1 MKSTRT
7 ETTPSQEAFSTLAY
21 LQKNKK
27 IYLDDSFQ
35 SQERWSDKDK
45 QEYMASLLE
54 GRAITSII
62 LADLASLVAAL
73 KIAFTEENEDYKFF
87 KNLID
92 QGYEYITI
100 DGNNRDR
107 CISDFVDGKFAL
119 TNNEYNTGAS
129 NLPTFKADGSNNK
142 YDTLP
147 ANAKK
152 FIDDIELNVLVVTQC
167 DRRGLADLFIA
178 VNKGMNLNAQER
190 RNAIMCVFG
199 AEVRKLVKK
208 LYKPFNKIYT
218 DKAMNRRVADEMV
231 VTASVICA
239 RGIDGIT
246 GSDRDIAYVDN
257 SKELS
262 IFSTAVT
269 TIMTDILDEMVEPY
283 GVGGIKIDDFESGN
297 FIDLIML
304 MNYMRENKI
313 VIENYKDF
321 YNWWSIKQNERTS
334 NTDIL
339 YTGSG
344 TNKRTYSGLLRG
356 TGKNFLKIRYDFLVE
371 SLGTIPDGVV
381 TFRDR
386 DRTFDPKLRYTFWK
400 RQDGICPL
408 EEKYIEPRF
417 IWDTSVTHLDH
428 DIPWSK
434 EGETSQE
441 NGQLTFADA
450 NIAKGNHVFKEVK
463 KVALKGLSI

>member
-92 QGYEYITI
+92 QNYQYITI

-107 CISDFVDGKFAL
+107 CISDFVEKKFAL
-119 TNNEYNTGAS
+119 INNEYNTGAS
-129 NLPTFKADGSNNK
+129 YLPSFKADSSNNR

-152 FIDDIELNVLVVTQC
+152 FIDDIEINLLVVTQC

-231 VTASVICA
+231 VTAAVICA

-269 TIMTDILDEMVEPY
+269 PIMTDILDKMVKPY

-334 NTDIL
+334 NPDIL

-356 TGKNFLKIRYDFLVE
+356 TGRNFLKIRYDFLVE

-386 DRTFDPKLRYTFWK
+386 DRAFDPKLRYTFWK
-400 RQDGICPL
+400 RQEGYCPL
-408 EEKYIEPRF
+408 RNKYIEPRF

-428 DIPWSK
+428 NIPWSK
-434 EGETSQE
+434 EGETSEE

-450 NIAKGNHVFKEVK
+450 NIKKGNHIFKEIK

>member
-92 QGYEYITI
+92 QNYQYITI

-107 CISDFVDGKFAL
+107 CISDFVEKKFAL
-119 TNNEYNTGAS
+119 INNEYNTGTS
-129 NLPTFKADGSNNK
+129 YLPSFKADSSNNR

-152 FIDDIELNVLVVTQC
+152 FIDDIEINLLVVTQC

-218 DKAMNRRVADEMV
+218 DKAMNRRAADEMV

-262 IFSTAVT
+262 VFSTTVT
-269 TIMTDILDEMVEPY
+269 PIMTDILNEMVEPY

-334 NTDIL
+334 NPDIL
-339 YTGSG
+339 YIGSG

-400 RQDGICPL
+400 RQEGICPL
-408 EEKYIEPRF
+408 EKKYIEPRF

-434 EGETSQE
+434 EGETSEE

>member
-1 MKSTRT
+1 MSTRT
-7 ETTPSQEAFSTLAY
+7 ETKPTQVGFSRLAY
-21 LQKNKK
+21 LQKYGK

-35 SQERWSDKDK
+35 SEERWSDKDK

-107 CISDFVDGKFAL
+107 CISDFVEKKFAL

-129 NLPTFKADGSNNK
+129 YLPTFKVDSSNNK

-218 DKAMNRRVADEMV
+218 DKAMNRRAADEMV

-262 IFSTAVT
+262 VFSTAVT
-269 TIMTDILDEMVEPY
+269 PIMTDILDKMVKPY

-313 VIENYKDF
+313 VIEDYKDF
-321 YNWWSIKQNERTS
+321 YNWWSVKQSERT
-334 NTDIL
+334 NNPDVL
-339 YTGSG
+339 YEGAG

-428 DIPWSK
+428 NIPWSK
-434 EGETSQE
+434 EGETSEE

-450 NIAKGNHVFKEVK
+450 NIAKGNTFFKEVE
-463 KVALKGLSI
+463 KVALKGLTT